1 MLNQT
6 SDEFRALFLLQ
17 FTKELIK
24 HAGASE
30 VFELKE
36 ILKEEGKEKRKKI
49 KYKIKGR
56 KTVDISDLEKPL
68 PKTRVLRV
76 PAQKPPAHLQYLKP
90 ARESIT
96 EIELGKLDNLIK
108 DPAISDIECN
118 GPNENIIVKGTM
130 GTKKTN
136 IILTKEEIDEIIKKF
151 SDAAKTPVHQG
162 FFKVV
167 AGKMSLTAVI
177 SEITGSRFIIKKM
190 KYAPVF

>member
-36 ILKEEGKEKRKKI
+36 VLKEEGKEKRKKI
-49 KYKIKGR
+49 KYKIR
-56 KTVDISDLEKPL
+56 KKKILEKPL
-68 PKTRVLRV
+68 PKIRVLRV
-76 PAQKPPAHLQYLKP
+76 PAQKPPAHLRYLKP
-90 ARESIT
+90 APESST
-96 EIELGKLDNLIK
+96 EMELGKLDNLIK
-108 DPAISDIECN
+108 NPEINDIECN
-118 GPNENIIVKGTM
+118 GPNENIVVKGTM

-136 IILTKEEIDEIIKKF
+136 IILTKEEVDEIIKKF
-151 SDAAKTPVHQG
+151 SDAAKTPVQEG

-167 AGKMSLTAVI
+167 AGKMSLTAIV

-190 KYAPVF
+190 KYTPVF

>member
-1 MLNQT
+1 MLEQT
-6 SDEFRALFLLQ
+6 SDEFRVLFLLQ

-36 ILKEEGKEKRKKI
+36 VLKEDVREKRKKI
-49 KYKIKGR
+49 KYKIIK
-56 KTVDISDLEKPL
+56 KKILEKPL
-68 PKTRVLRV
+68 LKTRVLRV
-76 PAQKPPAHLQYLKP
+76 PAQKPPAHLRYSKP
-90 ARESIT
+90 FPESSM

-118 GPNENIIVKGTM
+118 GPDENIIVKGTM

-151 SDAAKTPVHQG
+151 SDAAKTRIQEG

-190 KYAPVF
+190 KYVPVFK

>member
-1 MLNQT
+1 MLEQT

-36 ILKEEGKEKRKKI
+36 VLKEEGKEKRKNVR
-49 KYKIKGR
+49 YKIR
-56 KTVDISDLEKPL
+56 KKKVLEKPF

-76 PAQKPPAHLQYLKP
+76 PAQKLPAHLQYLKP
-90 ARESIT
+90 SPTNNE

-118 GPNENIIVKGTM
+118 GPNENIIVKGTI

-136 IILTKEEIDEIIKKF
+136 IILTKEEINEIIKKF

-162 FFKVV
+162 LFKVV
-167 AGKMSLTAVI
+167 AGKMSLTAVV

-190 KYAPVF
+190 KYTPVFK